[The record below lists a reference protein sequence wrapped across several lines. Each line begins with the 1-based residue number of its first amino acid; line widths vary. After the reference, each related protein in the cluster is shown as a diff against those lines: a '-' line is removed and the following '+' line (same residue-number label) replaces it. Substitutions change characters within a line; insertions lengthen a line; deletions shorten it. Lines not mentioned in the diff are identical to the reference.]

1 MRWDVDTEL
10 VNDGV
15 KQMFSDASGAC
26 RVERGLTPS
35 KGDGVVADEL
45 FGYLTAKNIISAEA
59 D

>member
-1 MRWDVDTEL
+1 MRWDVHTER

-26 RVERGLTPS
+26 RVERGLAPS
-35 KGDGVVADEL
+35 NGDGVVADEL
-45 FGYLTAKNIISAEA
+45 FGYRTAKNVISAEA